1 MVTWSLQTTVVAKAI
16 NAKPVVV
23 ATKVDTI
30 TAKAIL
36 VPVRMVS
43 AVEVCQGG
51 VCKGGHGLRKGGIGK
66 DRRTLR

>member
-1 MVTWSLQTTVVAKAI
+1 MRWSLRKAVVAKAI

-36 VPVRMVS
+36 VQVRMV
-43 AVEVCQGG
+43 AVKAVAVTARWCLQGWSRSPQRQYT
-51 VCKGGHGLRKGGIGK
+51 HFRI
-66 DRRTLR
+66 